1 MNIIEAT
8 IRKLDLLQQRHP
20 ALGLPF
26 AVLKKYGDDS
36 GGYQAALIT
45 YYGFLAVF
53 PLLLVMLTVLQIF
66 FHDDASIKHQVASG
80 VSHFFPGIGSLLEE
94 NVHSL
99 RRSGIGLAIG
109 LLLTLYG
116 ARGVADVLRHTL
128 NNIWQVPRMRRAGF
142 PQGLYRSLL
151 IMVASAFGFAATV
164 AVSSF
169 SALLGHA
176 TWVKMVA
183 NLAGFG
189 VLFGILLIMFIT
201 ATARR
206 VPRKDMMLGT
216 GLAAAII
223 QLLLTFGSVLL
234 AHQFKNF
241 DSLYGTFAAVLGM
254 LFWIYLLAQVVV
266 YAAEIDSVRHLK
278 LWPRAIQ
285 TEHPTPA
292 DLQAYE
298 LYTHVD
304 RFITKEE
311 KAAKDHRFKH

>member
-1 MNIIEAT
+1 MNIIEAS
-8 IRKLDLLQQRHP
+8 IHKLDLFQQRHP
-20 ALGLPF
+20 VLGLPL

-53 PLLLVMLTVLQIF
+53 PLLLVLLTLLQIF
-66 FHDDASIKHQVASG
+66 FHNDAQVNHQVASG
-80 VSHFFPGIGSLLEE
+80 VSHFFPGIGGLLEE
-94 NVHSL
+94 NVHSM

-116 ARGVADVLRHTL
+116 ARGVADVIRHTV

-151 IMVASAFGFAATV
+151 IMAATAAGFAATV

-176 TWVKMVA
+176 TWVKIVV
-183 NLAGFG
+183 NVAGFG
-189 VLFGILLIMFIT
+189 VLFAILLFIFVT

-206 VPRKDMMLGT
+206 VPRKDMLVGT
-216 GLAAAII
+216 GIAAAVI

-234 AHQFKNF
+234 SHQLKSF
-241 DSLYGTFAAVLGM
+241 DSLYGTFAMVLGM

-266 YAAEIDSVRHLK
+266 YAVEIDSVRHLK

-285 TEHPTPA
+285 GDKPTEA

-298 LYTHVD
+298 LYSHVD
-304 RFITKEE
+304 RFIPKEE

>member
-1 MNIIEAT
+1 MNIIERT
-8 IRKLDLLQQRHP
+8 VQKIDVFQQRHP
-20 ALGLPF
+20 AFGLPF

-45 YYGFLAVF
+45 YYGFLSVF
-53 PLLLVMLTVLQIF
+53 PLLLVLLTVLQIF
-66 FHDDASIKHQVASG
+66 FHDDASVKHQVASG
-80 VSHFFPGIGSLLEE
+80 VSHFFPGIGGLLEE
-94 NVHSL
+94 NVHSM

-109 LLLTLYG
+109 LVLTLYG

-142 PQGLYRSLL
+142 PQGLYRSLI
-151 IMVASAFGFAATV
+151 IMVASAVGFAATV

-183 NLAGFG
+183 NIAGFG
-189 VLFGILLIMFIT
+189 VLFAILLFVFAT

-216 GLAAAII
+216 GIAAAII

-234 AHQFKNF
+234 AHQLKSF
-241 DSLYGTFAAVLGM
+241 DSLYGTFAVVLGM
-254 LFWIYLLAQVVV
+254 LFWIYLLAQVIV
-266 YAAEIDSVRHLK
+266 YAVEIDSVRHLK

-285 TEHPTPA
+285 GDHPTKA
-292 DLQAYE
+292 DLHAYE
-298 LYTHVD
+298 LYEHVD
-304 RFITKEE
+304 RFIPKEE
-311 KAAKDHRFKH
+311 KVVKDHRFKH

>member
-1 MNIIEAT
+1 MNVIEAT
-8 IRKLDLLQQRHP
+8 VRKLDLLQQRFP
-20 ALGLPF
+20 VLGLPF

-45 YYGFLAVF
+45 YYGFLSVF
-53 PLLLVMLTVLQIF
+53 PLLLVLLTVLQLF
-66 FHDDASIKHQVASG
+66 FHNDATVKHQVATG
-80 VSHFFPGIGSLLEE
+80 VSHFFPGIGDLLEQ

-99 RRSGIGLAIG
+99 RRSGIGLAVG

-151 IMVASAFGFAATV
+151 IMAATAIGFAATV

-176 TWVKMVA
+176 TWVKIVA
-183 NLAGFG
+183 NLAGFA
-189 VLFGILLIMFIT
+189 VLFGILLFVFVT

-206 VPRKDMMLGT
+206 VPRKDMMVGT
-216 GLAAAII
+216 ALAAAVI

-234 AHQFKNF
+234 AHQLKSF
-241 DSLYGTFAAVLGM
+241 DSLYGTFAVVFGM

-266 YAAEIDSVRHLK
+266 YAVEIDSVRHLK

-285 TEHPTPA
+285 TEHPTEA

-298 LYTHVD
+298 LYSHVGQ
-304 RFITKEE
+304 FIPKEE
-311 KAAKDHRFKH
+311 KATKDHRFKH

>member
-1 MNIIEAT
+1 MNVIERA
-8 IRKLDLLQQRHP
+8 IRGIDEFQQRHP
-20 ALGLPF
+20 AFGLPF

-53 PLLLVMLTVLQIF
+53 PLLLVLLTVLQIF
-66 FHDDASIKHQVASG
+66 FHNDAQVNHQVASG
-80 VSHFFPGIGSLLEE
+80 VSHFFPGIGGLLEQ
-94 NVHSL
+94 NVHSF

-109 LLLTLYG
+109 LVLTLYG
-116 ARGVADVLRHTL
+116 ARGMADVLQHTL

-151 IMVASAFGFAATV
+151 IMAASALGFAATV

-176 TWVKMVA
+176 TWVKIVA

-189 VLFGILLIMFIT
+189 VLFAILLFIFAT
-201 ATARR
+201 STARR

-216 GLAAAII
+216 GIAAAII

-234 AHQFKNF
+234 AHQLKSF
-241 DSLYGTFAAVLGM
+241 DSLYGTFAVVLGM
-254 LFWIYLLAQVVV
+254 LFWIYLLAQVIV
-266 YAAEIDSVRHLK
+266 YAVEIDSVRHLQ
-278 LWPRAIQ
+278 LWPRGLQ
-285 TEHPTPA
+285 GNKPTEA

-298 LYTHVD
+298 LYSHVD
-304 RFITKEE
+304 RFIPQEE
-311 KAAKDHRFKH
+311 KVVKDRRFKH